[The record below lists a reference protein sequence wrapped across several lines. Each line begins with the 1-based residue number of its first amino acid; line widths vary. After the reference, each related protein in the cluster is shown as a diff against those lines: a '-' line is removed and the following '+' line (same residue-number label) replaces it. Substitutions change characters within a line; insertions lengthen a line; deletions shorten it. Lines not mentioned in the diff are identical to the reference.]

1 MLYWLLPINIKWLKG
16 GGVMRYILVVNIG
29 STSLKYQL
37 YNMEDESV
45 LTKGLID
52 RIGNQDS
59 IMKCMVG
66 KELIKRN
73 IDTSLG
79 YASAIKIML
88 DVIIK
93 KNNNKTG
100 VILDL
105 SKIWAIGFKAVH
117 CGKIFSSSLISDEII
132 CIMEEYSCVVPA
144 HNPPYINAIK
154 QFKKILPDK
163 PLVAVF
169 ETNFHKDI
177 PDYAHMYSIPYEWYE
192 KYNIRKYGFHG
203 ASHRYVSERVSKL
216 LSSSLYDLKI
226 ITCHLGG
233 SSSIS
238 AIKQGKSI
246 DNSMGFSAQAGVPMS
261 NRTGDL
267 DPFIIPFIMEK
278 EKLSFEEVMKIL
290 VDKSGLLGISGISG
304 DMRDL
309 EGNYHND
316 YRSRLALDTFI
327 YQVKKYIGSYAAV
340 LGGVDVLTFAGGIG
354 ENSSM
359 IREKICTG
367 MEHLGIE
374 LDHKKNQSQG
384 KEIIISEDNAKVK
397 VIVIPT
403 NEELIVARE
412 TLKALENY

>member
-1 MLYWLLPINIKWLKG
+1 MKLLKG
-16 GGVMRYILVVNIG
+16 GGIMRYILVVNIG

-37 YNMEDESV
+37 YNMENESV

-52 RIGNQDS
+52 RIGNKDS
-59 IMKCMVG
+59 IMKYIVG
-66 KELIKRN
+66 KELIKKI
-73 IDTSLG
+73 IDTSIG
-79 YASAIKIML
+79 YVSAIKIML

-100 VILDL
+100 VIKDF
-105 SKIWAIGFKAVH
+105 SEIWAIGFKTVH
-117 CGKIFSSSLISDEII
+117 CGEIFKSSLINDEII
-132 CIMEEYSCVVPA
+132 RIMEEYSCVVPA

-169 ETNFHKDI
+169 ETNFHKDM
-177 PDYAHMYSIPYEWYE
+177 PDYAYIYSVPYEWYK

-203 ASHRYVSERVSKL
+203 ASHRYVSERISNFL
-216 LSSSLYDLKI
+216 HSSLYNLKVI
-226 ITCHLGG
+226 SCHLGG

-261 NRTGDL
+261 KRSGDF

-278 EKLSFEEVMKIL
+278 EKLNFEEVMKIL
-290 VDKSGLLGISGISG
+290 VEKSGLFGISGISG

-309 EGNYHND
+309 EENYDSN

-327 YQVKKYIGSYAAV
+327 YQIKKYIGSYTAV
-340 LGGVDVLTFAGGIG
+340 MGGVDVLTFSGGIG
-354 ENSSM
+354 ENSC
-359 IREKICTG
+359 IVREKICHG
-367 MEHLGIE
+367 MEYLGIE
-374 LDHKKNQSQG
+374 LDHKKNQCQG
-384 KEIIISEDNAKVK
+384 KEIIISKDNAKVK
-397 VIVIPT
+397 TIVIPT

-412 TLKALENY
+412 TLNVVKNIEL